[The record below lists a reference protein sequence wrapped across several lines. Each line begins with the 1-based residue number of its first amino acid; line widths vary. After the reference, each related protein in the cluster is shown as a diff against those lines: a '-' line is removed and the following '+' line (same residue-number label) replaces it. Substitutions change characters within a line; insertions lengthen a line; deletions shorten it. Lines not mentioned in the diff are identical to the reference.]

1 MSMNPSDHIAHREE
15 PHIYP
20 EAQRAK
26 PDGDADPAGEVGWFL
41 MREREARGLTLEDAA
56 EATGIH
62 PYHIE
67 AIEYGDLTH
76 MPPRLEATEMIA
88 GYAQF
93 LGFDVEPLIAHLLS
107 FLPPPP
113 VSPRMFHPASP
124 PVLSSAKVLTF
135 GKMPRIPDLK
145 IRLANYPG
153 GIVASLFAAFLA
165 VAGTTYMFASPQAGA
180 PVPTEQV
187 AQAEAPPQVSD
198 PMPTASTGQD
208 AATVTVTDAPLP
220 VQEPIAVATA
230 PATTAA
236 DNADDLGNF
245 IQQQIPTPKAVQKS
259 VKPVA
264 PAQVATADDGRA
276 FGTENEDSHV
286 ILKAK
291 APVWL
296 RIEDTSGNV
305 VMTQMLN
312 TGDTYKVPNRPG
324 LVALSRDGGR
334 LAYLIDGKEA
344 GVLGPPGQILIGE
357 KIDVASL
364 SAKK

>member
-1 MSMNPSDHIAHREE
+1 MSVNPSDHSAHREE
-15 PHIYP
+15 PQIYP

-26 PDGDADPAGEVGWFL
+26 PDGDTDPAGEVGWFL

-56 EATGIH
+56 DATGIH

-113 VSPRMFHPASP
+113 VAPRMYHPASP
-124 PVLSSAKVLTF
+124 PVLSSAKVLSF

-153 GIVASLFAAFLA
+153 GIVASLFVAFLA
-165 VAGTTYMFASPQAGA
+165 VAGTTYMFASPEAGS
-180 PVPTEQV
+180 PVAVQQI
-187 AQAEAPPQVSD
+187 AQAETAPQVSD
-198 PMPTASTGQD
+198 PMPTASTGAD
-208 AATVTVTDAPLP
+208 AGAVKVTD
-220 VQEPIAVATA
+220 EPMPAAEPAAAVAS
-230 PATTAA
+230 
-236 DNADDLGNF
+236 DNQDDMGSF
-245 IQQQIPTPKAVQKS
+245 IQQQIPAPKGAQKS
-259 VKPVA
+259 AKPALVQ
-264 PAQVATADDGRA
+264 QVAIADDGRS
-276 FGTENEDSHV
+276 FGTENADSHV
-286 ILKAK
+286 ALKAK

-334 LAYLIDGKEA
+334 LAYLIDGKEV
-344 GVLGPPGQILIGE
+344 GVLGPPGQILICE
-357 KIDVASL
+357 KLDVASL

>member
-1 MSMNPSDHIAHREE
+1 MSMTPSDHTAHREE
-15 PHIYP
+15 PQIYADAHRP
-20 EAQRAK
+20 K
-26 PDGDADPAGEVGWFL
+26 PDGHMDPAGEVGWFL
-41 MREREARGLTLEDAA
+41 QREREARDLTLEDAA

-113 VSPRMFHPASP
+113 VAPRMFHPASP
-124 PVLSSAKVLTF
+124 PVLSSAKVLSF
-135 GKMPRIPDLK
+135 GKMPRIPDIK

-153 GIVASLFAAFLA
+153 GIVASLFAAFLM
-165 VAGTTYMFASPQAGA
+165 VAGVTYMIAPHQAGA
-180 PVPTEQV
+180 PAAQQIAQAPQV
-187 AQAEAPPQVSD
+187 AD
-198 PMPTASTGQD
+198 PMPTASTGPD
-208 AATVTVTDAPLP
+208 AATVKVTDAPLP
-220 VQEPIAVATA
+220 AAE
-230 PATTAA
+230 PATTVAS
-236 DNADDLGNF
+236 DGSDDLGTF

-259 VKPVA
+259 AKPA
-264 PAQVATADDGRA
+264 QAGTQVATTEDGRA
-276 FGTENEDSHV
+276 FGAENADSHV

-357 KIDVASL
+357 KLDLASL

>member
-1 MSMNPSDHIAHREE
+1 MSMNPSDHITHREE
-15 PHIYP
+15 PQIYP
-20 EAQRAK
+20 EAQRPK

-41 MREREARGLTLEDAA
+41 QREREARGLTLEDAA

-67 AIEYGDLTH
+67 TIEFGDLTH

-113 VSPRMFHPASP
+113 VAPRMFHPASP
-124 PVLSSAKVLTF
+124 PVLSSAKVLSF
-135 GKMPRIPDLK
+135 GKMPRIPDIK

-153 GIVASLFAAFLA
+153 GIVASLFAAFLV
-165 VAGTTYMFASPQAGA
+165 VAGTTYMFASPHAGA
-180 PVPTEQV
+180 PAVTEQV
-187 AQAEAPPQVSD
+187 ADVQPQPQVSD
-198 PMPTASTGQD
+198 PMPTASTGQE
-208 AATVTVTDAPLP
+208 AATVTVTDDPLP
-220 VQEPIAVATA
+220 AEEPAAMATA
-230 PATTAA
+230 G
-236 DNADDLGNF
+236 NSDDLGNF
-245 IQQQIPTPKAVQKS
+245 IQQQIPTPIAVQKS
-259 VKPVA
+259 LKPVA
-264 PAQVATADDGRA
+264 PQQVATANDGRS
-276 FGTENEDSHV
+276 FGAENEDSRV
-286 ILKAK
+286 VLKAK

-357 KIDVASL
+357 KLDVAAL
-364 SAKK
+364 SGKK

>member
-1 MSMNPSDHIAHREE
+1 MSMTPSEHTAHREE
-15 PHIYP
+15 PQIYADAHRP
-20 EAQRAK
+20 K
-26 PDGDADPAGEVGWFL
+26 PDGHMDPAGEVGWFL
-41 MREREARGLTLEDAA
+41 QREREARGLTLEDAG

-113 VSPRMFHPASP
+113 VAPRMFHPASP
-124 PVLSSAKVLTF
+124 PVLSSAKVLSF

-153 GIVASLFAAFLA
+153 GIVASLFAAFLM
-165 VAGTTYMFASPQAGA
+165 VAGVTYMIAPHQAGTPVDAQQIAQAQPA
-180 PVPTEQV
+180 PQV
-187 AQAEAPPQVSD
+187 AD
-198 PMPTASTGQD
+198 PMPTASTGPD

-220 VQEPIAVATA
+220 AAE
-230 PATTAA
+230 PATTIAS
-236 DNADDLGNF
+236 DGSDDLGTF

-259 VKPVA
+259 AKPPVVGT
-264 PAQVATADDGRA
+264 QVATAEDGRA
-276 FGTENEDSHV
+276 FGAENADSHV

-357 KIDVASL
+357 KLDVASL

>member
-1 MSMNPSDHIAHREE
+1 MSMTPSDHTAYREE
-15 PHIYP
+15 PQIYSDVARP
-20 EAQRAK
+20 K
-26 PDGDADPAGEVGWFL
+26 PDGQADPAGEVGWFL
-41 MREREARGLTLEDAA
+41 QRERENRGLTLEDAG

-113 VSPRMFHPASP
+113 VAPRMFHPASP

-153 GIVASLFAAFLA
+153 GIVASLFAAFLMVA
-165 VAGTTYMFASPQAGA
+165 GGTYMLASPHAGTTAAAPQIAA
-180 PVPTEQV
+180 VEP
-187 AQAEAPPQVSD
+187 AHQVSD
-198 PMPTASTGQD
+198 PMPTASTGAD
-208 AATVTVTDAPLP
+208 AAAVQITD
-220 VQEPIAVATA
+220 EPMPAAA
-230 PATTAA
+230 PATTVAA
-236 DNADDLGNF
+236 DDPDALGSF

-259 VKPVA
+259 AKPVQVQ
-264 PAQVATADDGRA
+264 QVATADDGRA
-276 FGTENEDSHV
+276 FGGENADSHV
-286 ILKAK
+286 VLKAK

-357 KIDVASL
+357 KLDVAAL

>member
-1 MSMNPSDHIAHREE
+1 MSMTPSDHTAHRAE
-15 PHIYP
+15 PQIYSSVSRP
-20 EAQRAK
+20 K
-26 PDGDADPAGEVGWFL
+26 PDGQVDPAGEVGWFL
-41 MREREARGLTLEDAA
+41 QRERESRGLTLEDAG

-113 VSPRMFHPASP
+113 VAPRMFHPASP
-124 PVLSSAKVLTF
+124 PVLSSAKVLRF

-165 VAGTTYMFASPQAGA
+165 VAGTTYMVARGHSGA
-180 PVPTEQV
+180 PVVYQQIAKVET
-187 AQAEAPPQVSD
+187 APQIAD
-198 PMPTASTGQD
+198 PMPTASTGPD
-208 AATVTVTDAPLP
+208 AAAVNVTEAPMP
-220 VQEPIAVATA
+220 AATPRSTIAE
-230 PATTAA
+230 
-236 DNADDLGNF
+236 DNTDDLGNF

-259 VKPVA
+259 AKPAAA
-264 PAQVATADDGRA
+264 PAQQVATANDGRS
-276 FGTENEDSHV
+276 FGAENEDSHV
-286 ILKAK
+286 VLKAK

-312 TGDTYKVPNRPG
+312 TGDIYKVPNRPG

-357 KIDVASL
+357 KLDVASL
-364 SAKK
+364 SAKKP

>member
-1 MSMNPSDHIAHREE
+1 MSPSDHNARGQE
-15 PHIYP
+15 PQIYP
-20 EAQRAK
+20 DSHRAK
-26 PDGDADPAGEVGWFL
+26 PDGEADPAGEVGWFL
-41 MREREARGLTLEDAA
+41 QREREARGLSLEDAA

-113 VSPRMFHPASP
+113 VAPRMFHPASP

-153 GIVASLFAAFLA
+153 GIVASLFVAFLA
-165 VAGTTYMFASPQAGA
+165 VAGTTYMFAAPKAGA
-180 PVPTEQV
+180 PVVTEQV
-187 AQAEAPPQVSD
+187 AEAPAAPPVSD

-220 VQEPIAVATA
+220 VQEPTATA
-230 PATTAA
+230 AAPAVE
-236 DNADDLGNF
+236 NPDDLGSF

-259 VKPVA
+259 VKPVGQ
-264 PAQVATADDGRA
+264 PQVATADDGRA

>member
-1 MSMNPSDHIAHREE
+1 MSMSPDHTIHREE
-15 PHIYP
+15 PQIYADALRP
-20 EAQRAK
+20 K
-26 PDGDADPAGEVGWFL
+26 PDGQTDPAGEVGWFL
-41 MREREARGLTLEDAA
+41 QRERENRGLTLEDAG

-67 AIEYGDLTH
+67 AIEFGDLTH

-113 VSPRMFHPASP
+113 VAPRMFHPASP
-124 PVLSSAKVLTF
+124 PVLSSAKILSF

-153 GIVASLFAAFLA
+153 GIVASLFAAFLM
-165 VAGTTYMFASPQAGA
+165 VAGGTYMLAPSHSGSPVAVQQIATA
-180 PVPTEQV
+180 EPVPQV
-187 AQAEAPPQVSD
+187 GD
-198 PMPTASTGQD
+198 PMPTASTGAD
-208 AATVTVTDAPLP
+208 AANVQITD
-220 VQEPIAVATA
+220 EPMPAAQ
-230 PATTAA
+230 PATTIAA
-236 DNADDLGNF
+236 DDPDALGSF
-245 IQQQIPTPKAVQKS
+245 IQQQIPAPKGAQKS
-259 VKPVA
+259 AKPVQVQ
-264 PAQVATADDGRA
+264 QVATANDGRS
-276 FGTENEDSHV
+276 FGLENEDSHI

-357 KIDVASL
+357 KLDVASL
-364 SAKK
+364 SAKN